1 MLHTTSYIRQKTKK
15 KSIPLQD
22 NNKSLNFLFQKNSN
36 VLSSTSLRNKT
47 RYNQVLILIQL
58 TMMPIV
64 PMIGG
69 VVDEVVAR
77 RRVVPPT
84 MMMVV
89 VVMVV
94 MMMMTLPSMLVIKG
108 GGGGRC

>member
-15 KSIPLQD
+15 KSIPLIQD

-36 VLSSTSLRNKT
+36 VLNSLRSKK
-47 RYNQVLILIQL
+47 RYNQILILIQL